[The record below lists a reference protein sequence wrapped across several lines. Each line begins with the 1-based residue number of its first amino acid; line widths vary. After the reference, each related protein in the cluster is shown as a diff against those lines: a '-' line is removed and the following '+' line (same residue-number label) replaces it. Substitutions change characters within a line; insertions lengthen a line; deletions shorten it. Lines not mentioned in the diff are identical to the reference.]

1 MYENPQFNENN
12 EKLLCEMGGKNADM
26 LMTIK
31 VRLLNSGESL
41 TVCSKGN
48 ETAILLL
55 QGEVEYAFAGE
66 TRSAVRRSPFL
77 DKPYCLH
84 FSKDKA
90 ASVTAKTDA
99 RILIQQTDNERD
111 FDTVW
116 YTPENCML
124 QEFGKEQW
132 NGTAHRQVLTVFDYE
147 SAPYSNMVLGEVF
160 HKPGCWSSYPP
171 HYHPQPELY
180 YYEFDKPQGFGVGF
194 VGDDCYK
201 IQNGGALAI
210 TPMQTHQQVAAPGYS
225 MYYVW
230 MIRHLDGDPWRKT
243 RIDAPEHK
251 WLLDEK

>member
-1 MYENPQFNENN
+1 MYETPVFNENN
-12 EKLLCEMGGKNADM
+12 EKILCEMGGKNADM

-31 VRLLNSGESL
+31 VKQLKAGESV
-41 TVCSKGN
+41 TVCSAKN

-55 QGEVEYAFAGE
+55 QGEAEYLFSGRTE
-66 TRSAVRRSPFL
+66 TAARRSPFL
-77 DKPYCLH
+77 DKPYCVH
-84 FSKDKA
+84 FPHKKA
-90 ASVTAKTDA
+90 VTVTAKTDA
-99 RILIQQTDNERD
+99 RILVQQTDNAND

-116 YTPENCML
+116 YTPETCTL
-124 QEFGKEQW
+124 QEFGKAQW

-147 SAPYSNMVLGEVF
+147 NAPYSNMVLGEVF

-194 VGDDCYK
+194 NGDDCYK
-201 IQNGGALAI
+201 IANGGALSI
-210 TPMQTHQQVAAPGYS
+210 TPMKTHQQVAAPGYS

-243 RIDAPEHK
+243 RIDDPDHK

>member
-31 VRLLNSGESL
+31 VRLLKSGESL

-84 FSKDKA
+84 FSKGKA

-194 VGDDCYK
+194 NGDDCYK